1 MNVIRKT
8 DIEDIDRHWH
18 NYRLFVWFL
27 RLEKK
32 YIFFKKRMFIEKNR
46 TPFDLFTT
54 INKTSLGSVFVHYC
68 NTSNKVDKLWGSI
81 FTYVPFVGFHWN
93 EKDLNSNYMLNL
105 TSKWVVFLDE
115 HNYDKF
121 KFI

>member
-1 MNVIRKT
+1 MKDLRKT

-32 YIFFKKRMFIEKNR
+32 YIFFKKTMFIEKNR
-46 TPFDLFTT
+46 TPFDLFKK
-54 INKTSLGSVFVHYC
+54 INQTSLLSVLVHYC

-81 FTYVPFVGFHWN
+81 FTYVPFIGFRWY
-93 EKDLNSNYMLNL
+93 EKDLNSDYMAKL
-105 TSKWVVFLDE
+105 TSRWVVFLDE

-121 KFI
+121 KKI

>member
-1 MNVIRKT
+1 MNDLEKT

-32 YIFFKKRMFIEKNR
+32 YIFFKKTMFIEKNR

-68 NTSNKVDKLWGSI
+68 NTSNKVDMLWGSI
-81 FTYVPFVGFHWN
+81 FTYVPFVGFHWY
-93 EKDLNSNYMLNL
+93 EKDLNSDYMLNL

>member
-1 MNVIRKT
+1 MNDSRKT
-8 DIEDIDRHWH
+8 DIEDIERHWH

-32 YIFFKKRMFIEKNR
+32 YIFFKKTMFIEKNR

-54 INKTSLGSVFVHYC
+54 INQTSLGSVIVHYC

-81 FTYVPFVGFHWN
+81 FTYMPFIGFHWC
-93 EKDLNSNYMLNL
+93 EKDLNPAYMLNL
-105 TSKWVVFLDE
+105 TSKWIVFLDE